1 MKIKRSDLRK
11 FLAEALTEAEA
22 LTGDPAIDD
31 ADWEQIERDAEATE
45 GRFNVIATW
54 VVNDWKLNITSS
66 GHGLAN
72 QTKRSQYAA
81 FVPQTDSVVITP
93 SGDIEIN
100 DQKAVPVEVVEQ
112 LIMLWRKTFPG
123 AK

>member
-31 ADWEQIERDAEATE
+31 ADWDQITRDAEATE
-45 GRFNVIATW
+45 RRHDVIATW
-54 VVNDWKLNITSS
+54 VVKDWKLNITSS

-72 QTKRSQYAA
+72 QTERSQYAA

-93 SGDIEIN
+93 SGNIKIN
-100 DQKAVPVEVVEQ
+100 DQEGVPVDVVEQ
-112 LIMLWRKTFPG
+112 LIILWRKTFPG

>member
-11 FLAEALTEAEA
+11 FLAEALT
-22 LTGDPAIDD
+22 GDPAIDN
-31 ADWEQIERDAEATE
+31 ADWDQIERDAEATNK
-45 GRFNVIATW
+45 RFDVIATW
-54 VVNDWKLNITSS
+54 VVDNWKLNITSS

-72 QTKRSQYAA
+72 PSHKSQYAD
-81 FVPQTDSVVITP
+81 FEPQINRVVITP
-93 SGDIEIN
+93 SGNIEIN
-100 DQKAVPVEVVEQ
+100 DQKDVPVEVVEQ

>member
-11 FLAEALTEAEA
+11 FLAEALT
-22 LTGDPAIDD
+22 GDPAIDD
-31 ADWEQIERDAEATE
+31 ADWDQIERDAEATE

-72 QTKRSQYAA
+72 PPKRSQYAA